1 MVPDSPADAPAWAMS
16 IAPNNRPSASFA
28 IKRRV
33 TERISLVIVSAIYQA
48 ACSKPKS
55 CRVALVFTGC
65 DFTFVERGRAR
76 PRKVWTRSQ
85 SGPFVAPKLGFMGV
99 KYYTHFVLTGDSVEG
114 SDQEFSGVVEVNQ
127 PTEISYETSEIEA
140 LLARNFDL
148 RSSDV
153 RLINWS
159 RLQ

>member
-1 MVPDSPADAPAWAMS
+1 
-16 IAPNNRPSASFA
+16 
-28 IKRRV
+28 
-33 TERISLVIVSAIYQA
+33 
-48 ACSKPKS
+48 
-55 CRVALVFTGC
+55 
-65 DFTFVERGRAR
+65 
-76 PRKVWTRSQ
+76 
-85 SGPFVAPKLGFMGV
+85 MGV

-127 PTEISYETSEIEA
+127 PTEEAYCTEEIEA

-148 RSSDV
+148 ASKDV